1 MELLRYF
8 SREYEITSQKMMEY
22 NKIKYDLESLKTDF
36 QECRK
41 KFEIEQETLVK
52 ENEEKLSII
61 QSIKINEVKN
71 IEENYKAKVDRLK
84 SSLDEKEEIIQKIN
98 NEYNLLKV
106 QTNFIENNFEEYKK
120 SRKDYE

>member
-41 KFEIEQETLVK
+41 KFETEQETLVK

-71 IEENYKAKVDRLK
+71 IEENYKAKVDRMK